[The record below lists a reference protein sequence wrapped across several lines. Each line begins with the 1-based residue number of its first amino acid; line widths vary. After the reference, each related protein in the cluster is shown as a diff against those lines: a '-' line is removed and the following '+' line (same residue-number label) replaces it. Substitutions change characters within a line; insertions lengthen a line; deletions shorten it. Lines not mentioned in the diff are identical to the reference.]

1 MLYVRGIVG
10 FPFHVV
16 QDERIQ
22 TIVFVHAC
30 VQCCCFMHMLCCKR
44 FHLGTKGN
52 ERAHKGTKGNETL
65 FSVGVWWGLG
75 GSVVG
80 GSWEGLGREER

>member
-1 MLYVRGIVG
+1 M
-10 FPFHVV
+10 F
-16 QDERIQ
+16 
-22 TIVFVHAC
+22 T
-30 VQCCCFMHMLCCKR
+30 LCRNR

-52 ERAHKGTKGNETL
+52 ETAHKGTKGNETL

-80 GSWEGLGREER
+80 GSWEGDGREMRDER